1 MPCIVRQD
9 PLNLQDVEKAVIIL
23 TNDNLELA
31 CQVVEKTASDKA
43 IREVDERLQVAY
55 QVRLH
60 AHAATPMRTV

>member
-1 MPCIVRQD
+1 M
-9 PLNLQDVEKAVIIL
+9 QDVEKAVIIL

-55 QVRLH
+55 KVCMCARWPCSPPCGDNL
-60 AHAATPMRTV
+60 P